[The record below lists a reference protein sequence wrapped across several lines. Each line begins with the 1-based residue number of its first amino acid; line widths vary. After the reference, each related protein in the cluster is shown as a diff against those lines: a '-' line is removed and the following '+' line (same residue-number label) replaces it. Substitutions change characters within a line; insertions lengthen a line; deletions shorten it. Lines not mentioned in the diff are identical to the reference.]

1 MQNARLILIFTMTFA
16 FTSALY
22 ANNMERI
29 ADIDEVTITENTRR
43 RGTSEY
49 LDLRPLSSLPSSS
62 GNFETILKVLP
73 GVQSSNELSSQ
84 YSVRGGSFDDNLVY
98 VNGIEIY
105 RPLLTRGGHQ
115 EGLSFINPALISTVE
130 FSTGGFNA
138 EFGDKMS
145 SMLNVQYKRPTNFGG
160 NIEASILGASASCNI
175 VGFKKKLGGAIGVRY
190 KQSTYLIGSLETKG
204 EYAPSFSDIQTT
216 LSFDASNRLSF
227 NFLGSYGK
235 NTYHF
240 SPETRETSFGTLNAP
255 QSFTVFYQ
263 GEEKDITQNAV
274 AGLTTRYKLS
284 ANLQLNLSIS
294 AISMGEQETYDI
306 QGAYWLTQTEISPPF
321 TSNMSPIDIGASH
334 NHARNYLNTAIY
346 TIEKSGKWSHN
357 QGHLKW
363 GAKVQHYRVSDW
375 VSQWQRIDSTG
386 YSISGQNDGLMV
398 KNQHLDTSMNATQYS
413 AFILETYNFNL
424 KNGLLRFAPGIRLAY
439 SSASKEVLFIPRVQ
453 AIFFPYNRKGL
464 QIYSTIGA
472 YHQPVFYKEMKTPQ
486 MDFNTQLQAQ
496 KAWHFTFGTSFLFQY
511 HDTPCKLSAEAYYK
525 LLYNLIPYK
534 QDNVTLMYDWQHRSN
549 GYSTGIDVRLSAELI
564 HNTESWVSVSLMKA
578 AQDIKDDVYM
588 KENINYYPGYFPMAN
603 DQRMNISV
611 MLQDKL
617 FHFPQWRAHLALNY
631 GTSLP
636 SFTPEEDRYDLNF
649 RMPSYFRADLGLSY
663 ILFDN
668 NIVNGLQR
676 KLKGFLES
684 GILSVEALNLFN
696 VKNTSSYLWV
706 RTVATKN
713 QAASFVAV
721 PNYLTPFRVNVKLAI
736 SF

>member
-1 MQNARLILIFTMTFA
+1 MTFA

-284 ANLQLNLSIS
+284 ANLQLNL
-294 AISMGEQETYDI
+294 
-306 QGAYWLTQTEISPPF
+306 
-321 TSNMSPIDIGASH
+321 
-334 NHARNYLNTAIY
+334 
-346 TIEKSGKWSHN
+346 
-357 QGHLKW
+357 
-363 GAKVQHYRVSDW
+363 
-375 VSQWQRIDSTG
+375 
-386 YSISGQNDGLMV
+386 
-398 KNQHLDTSMNATQYS
+398 
-413 AFILETYNFNL
+413 
-424 KNGLLRFAPGIRLAY
+424 
-439 SSASKEVLFIPRVQ
+439 
-453 AIFFPYNRKGL
+453 
-464 QIYSTIGA
+464 
-472 YHQPVFYKEMKTPQ
+472 
-486 MDFNTQLQAQ
+486 
-496 KAWHFTFGTSFLFQY
+496 
-511 HDTPCKLSAEAYYK
+511 
-525 LLYNLIPYK
+525 
-534 QDNVTLMYDWQHRSN
+534 
-549 GYSTGIDVRLSAELI
+549 
-564 HNTESWVSVSLMKA
+564 
-578 AQDIKDDVYM
+578 
-588 KENINYYPGYFPMAN
+588 
-603 DQRMNISV
+603 
-611 MLQDKL
+611 
-617 FHFPQWRAHLALNY
+617 
-631 GTSLP
+631 
-636 SFTPEEDRYDLNF
+636 
-649 RMPSYFRADLGLSY
+649 
-663 ILFDN
+663 
-668 NIVNGLQR
+668 
-676 KLKGFLES
+676 
-684 GILSVEALNLFN
+684 
-696 VKNTSSYLWV
+696 
-706 RTVATKN
+706 
-713 QAASFVAV
+713 
-721 PNYLTPFRVNVKLAI
+721 
-736 SF
+736 